1 MLATATMDRRELSP
15 GEFKKGYPAYTRIT
29 SELVAHVEALLFLFS
44 AESPLMVPLRPAEA
58 HMLRYIVGDASAEG
72 FSIVTQY
79 PDLALDCRDGLWDES
94 FAERG
99 SNLREA
105 QNFANHCLVEIK
117 SGKHDGCSLWVAT
130 DNAV

>member
-1 MLATATMDRRELSP
+1 MLC
-15 GEFKKGYPAYTRIT
+15 
-29 SELVAHVEALLFLFS
+29 
-44 AESPLMVPLRPAEA
+44 
-58 HMLRYIVGDASAEG
+58 YIVGDASAEG

-79 PDLALDCRDGLWDES
+79 PDLAVDYRNGLWDES

-105 QNFANHCLVEIK
+105 QNFLNHCLVEIK

-130 DNAV
+130 DNVVWSAGWHVRRHTQIGRACVF